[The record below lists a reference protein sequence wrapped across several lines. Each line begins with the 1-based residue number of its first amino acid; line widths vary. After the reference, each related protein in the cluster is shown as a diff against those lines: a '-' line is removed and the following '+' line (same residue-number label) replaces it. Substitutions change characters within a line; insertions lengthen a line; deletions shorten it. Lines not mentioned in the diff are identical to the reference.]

1 MTAREDAERLAMK
14 SVPAEA
20 PAKKA
25 AAKKTVK
32 APAKKATP
40 RKAVQRGGTKS
51 ATDREK
57 RANDAAD
64 NEADKIDQPVDPD
77 VLPEEREEWFQSP
90 GFRRMKTEWTGDDR
104 LQLQRV
110 QGAIERR
117 VFETFQDA
125 YIVLSDL
132 YDVVREHE
140 VDPTTGEI
148 LKDAYGFTVFKKHP
162 VTGVFIEDWTRLT
175 YAQRDN
181 FLMRITTALFDWEQR
196 SADLWTEAMF
206 SKAMFTEHHAI
217 EFDKPMAGTI
227 DDRNAVATVKSADDR
242 YFALMLTA
250 VSRKAEA
257 LVRTMTNLQLR
268 LKDTIQQQ

>member
-1 MTAREDAERLAMK
+1 MTPPDAGR
-14 SVPAEA
+14 A

-25 AAKKTVK
+25 AAKK
-32 APAKKATP
+32 AASP
-40 RKAVQRGGTKS
+40 RRGGTKA
-51 ATDREK
+51 ATEREK
-57 RANDAAD
+57 RANGAAD
-64 NEADKIDQPVDPD
+64 DEAEKMDQPVDPA

-90 GFRRMKTEWTGDDR
+90 GFRRMKTEWTGDDKA
-104 LQLQRV
+104 QLDRV

-117 VFETFQDA
+117 VFDTFTDA
-125 YIVLSDL
+125 YVVISDL
-132 YDVVREHE
+132 YDVIRDQE
-140 VDPTTGEI
+140 VNTETGEI
-148 LKDAYGFTVFKKHP
+148 KVDQFGFPIWKKSP
-162 VTGVFIEDWTRLT
+162 VTGAYVEDWTRLT
-175 YAQRDN
+175 YVQRDN

-268 LKDTIQQQ
+268 LRDTIRET